1 MKAWAWYATLAAGAA
16 AVVGVTYAV
25 TRKPSPAFQPSLPP
39 PPEPLPLEP
48 AKGGGGA
55 SLTVSPGIA
64 VQTVPLDVQDPVVIH
79 LPENAQWQSMD
90 GAPVADK
97 SSPIAFTFLG
107 PINHTLVWFD
117 AQGQQYVTS
126 YFFIVN
132 QNSTPSTST

>member
-1 MKAWAWYATLAAGAA
+1 MKAWAWYAALAAGAA

-25 TRKPSPAFQPSLPP
+25 KSPSPAVPP
-39 PPEPLPLEP
+39 PNPPPTPVPPLQTT
-48 AKGGGGA
+48 AAGAGGA

-79 LPENAQWQSMD
+79 LPDKGQWQSMD
-90 GAPVADK
+90 GAPVSDK
-97 SSPIAFTFLG
+97 TSPIAFTFLG
-107 PINHTLVWFD
+107 PINHTLVWYD

-126 YFFIVN
+126 YFFVVN

>member
-1 MKAWAWYATLAAGAA
+1 MKRWAWYAALAGGAA

-25 TRKPSPAFQPSLPP
+25 TRPKAVAPALPSPPTPP
-39 PPEPLPLEP
+39 PLEP

-55 SLTVSPGIA
+55 SITVSPGIS

-79 LPENAQWQSMD
+79 LPDKGTWQSMD
-90 GAPVADK
+90 GAPVSDK
-97 SSPIAFTFLG
+97 TSPIAFTFLG

-117 AQGQQYVTS
+117 AQGQQYLSS